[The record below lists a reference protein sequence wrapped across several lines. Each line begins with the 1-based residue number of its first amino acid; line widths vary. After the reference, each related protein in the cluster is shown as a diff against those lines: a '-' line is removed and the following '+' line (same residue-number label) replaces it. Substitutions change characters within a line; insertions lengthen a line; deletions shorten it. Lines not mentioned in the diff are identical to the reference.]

1 MTSAGQR
8 LDYDQLQQMLGARD
22 QRIRALERQLAS
34 SANIQQSDAREWQR
48 LQMHRQDLG
57 EWLVDFATNDSGI
70 VVKPILD
77 AGLGGELFVPCSF
90 DAFQNERR
98 YRLELR
104 STEYKVSEIVGNG

>member
-1 MTSAGQR
+1 MTPSGQQ
-8 LDYDQLQQMLGARD
+8 LGYDQLQQMLGARD
-22 QRIRALERQLAS
+22 QRIRDLERQLAS

-48 LQMHRQDLG
+48 LQIHRRDLG
-57 EWLVDFATNDSGI
+57 EWLVDFATNDLGF
-70 VVKPILD
+70 VMKPILD

-90 DAFQNERR
+90 DAFQNNRR